1 MAHPPRVRM
10 VGPLTPYQDTLW
22 TALLGHGYTLLS
34 AEGLLQVAAHLSRW
48 LDKEHLS
55 ASGLNRSRIEEYLA
69 YRRACGTTRCLTPRG
84 LAVILKPLRV
94 LGVVPDPPA
103 EFPQRNRSAGGRLLL
118 EFESYLIEERGI
130 QPSTAAKYRNLM
142 RRFVDDLHLLDLS
155 ELEQLSAKTLSG
167 FILRELRC
175 TSTGYLKHKIT
186 ALRSFAR
193 YLHVHGFCRDLT
205 AAVPTVAGYRLAG
218 LPKAIPQRDV
228 RRIEGSCRGG
238 SRAGRRDHA
247 ILLLLSR
254 LGLRAGEIA
263 ALDLDDLRWSRG
275 EIVVRGKGVER
286 ILPLPQVVGD
296 ALADYLKHRRPA
308 TSCRRLFLHARAPY
322 REITASAVSAVV
334 KYACQ
339 RAGLSPIG
347 SHRLRHTAAT
357 WMLHEGAHLTD
368 IAQVLGHR
376 RLDTTA
382 IYAKVDHRALRPL
395 ARPWPGGAS

>member
-1 MAHPPRVRM
+1 MAHPARVRM
-10 VGPLTPYQDTLW
+10 AGPLTPYQDTVW
-22 TALLGHGYTLLS
+22 TALLEHGYTLLS
-34 AEGLLQVAAHLSRW
+34 AEGILQVAAHLSRW

-55 ASGLNRSRIEEYLA
+55 ASDLNRSRIEAYLA
-69 YRRACGTTRCLTPRG
+69 YRRACGSRRCLTPSG
-84 LAVILKPLRV
+84 LAAILEPLRA
-94 LGVVPDPPA
+94 LGVVPPA
-103 EFPQRNRSAGGRLLL
+103 ESPPRDRSAGGRLLWG
-118 EFESYLIEERGI
+118 FESYLIEERGI

-142 RRFVDDLHLLDLS
+142 RRFVDDLRLLDLS
-155 ELEQLSAKTLSG
+155 ELGQLSAKTFSG

-193 YLHVHGFCRDLT
+193 YLHVHGFCGDLS

-218 LPKAIPQRDV
+218 LPKAIPQGEV
-228 RRIEGSCRGG
+228 RRIEGSCSHE

-263 ALDLDDLRWSRG
+263 ALGLDDLRWSRG

-308 TSCRRLFLHARAPY
+308 SSCRRVFLHARAPY
-322 REITASAVSAVV
+322 REITATAVNAVV

-339 RAGLSPIG
+339 RAGLSPMG
-347 SHRLRHTAAT
+347 PHRLRHTAAT
-357 WMLHEGAHLTD
+357 WMLHGGAHLTD

-395 ARPWPGGAS
+395 ARRWPGGTS